1 VETPNRRQITA
12 EGATDV
18 DDAQI
23 VKRIDELVDEE
34 HQLERVHTGSGLS
47 DEDQARL
54 RSLEVQL
61 DQAWDLLRR
70 RRARRHAGLDPDGA
84 VVEPASVVEGYQQ

>member
-1 VETPNRRQITA
+1 M
-12 EGATDV
+12 

-34 HQLERVHTGSGLS
+34 HRLERTHVGSGLS
-47 DEDQARL
+47 AEEQARL
-54 RSLEVQL
+54 RALEIQL

-84 VVEPASVVEGYQQ
+84 TVEPPAVVEGYQQ

>member
-1 VETPNRRQITA
+1 
-12 EGATDV
+12 V

-23 VKRIDELVDEE
+23 VKQIDELVDEE
-34 HQLERVHTGSGLS
+34 HRLERDHVGDGLS
-47 DEDQARL
+47 AADQARL
-54 RSLEVQL
+54 KDVEVQL
-61 DQAWDLLRR
+61 DRAWDLLRR

>member
-1 VETPNRRQITA
+1 M
-12 EGATDV
+12 

-23 VKRIDELVDEE
+23 VKQIDDLVDEE
-34 HQLERVHTGSGLS
+34 HRLERTHVGSGLS
-47 DEDQARL
+47 DEEQR
-54 RSLEVQL
+54 RRQSIEVQL

-84 VVEPASVVEGYQQ
+84 AVEPAAIVEGYQQ